1 MKTLATTRL
10 SSKGQ
15 IVIPEDVRINL
26 GLHVGDQFVV
36 VGQDDVIMLKLISAP
51 PVEKFNHLIKVAR
64 EQASKAKLKKSH
76 VKKAIEEARKRK

>member
-1 MKTLATTRL
+1 MKALATTRL

-26 GLHVGDQFVV
+26 GLHAGDQFVV
-36 VGQDDVIMLKLISAP
+36 VGKDDVIMLKLISAP

-64 EQASKAKLKKSH
+64 EQASKAKLRKTS